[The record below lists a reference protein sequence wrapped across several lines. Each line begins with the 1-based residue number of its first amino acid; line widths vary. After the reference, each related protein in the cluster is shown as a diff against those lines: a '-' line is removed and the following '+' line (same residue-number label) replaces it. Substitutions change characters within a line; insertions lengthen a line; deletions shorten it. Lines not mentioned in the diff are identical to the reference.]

1 VCLIVDTTAESA
13 FDAPKRLVLLVGIVV
28 ATAALLVMPR
38 PARSRGWSWQAG
50 TTEQRLALALT
61 LGALAVAVVSA
72 IVSPRRATALAST
85 RTLLL
90 VALALPLGA
99 SRALRG
105 RRSFIVIGA
114 YVGACTV
121 NASVSLLQSFGGLRL
136 FRVEA
141 IGGRLDVSAFV
152 GNDGLLGL
160 SLALSCLLCL
170 AAVVWARTS
179 AIRGVAVA
187 GIVLHLAALAVNQS
201 LTALT
206 ALAAGAAVLV
216 ALSLGRRTLIGL
228 GAVGLVLAISVAL
241 HPNLSRRA
249 GATLE
254 LIRAGDWDTALSYR
268 LGPWAAAMEMTRA
281 RPLVGWGPGTFAAE
295 FVPHRLQAE
304 LRFHRRF
311 VNPFLAGSYTEA
323 HSEYL
328 QAAAEGGIVAGLA
341 ALAAMGTLIT
351 GLVRALRCAPD
362 ECSRREGIVLLAVL
376 CAGGI
381 SALTWFPV
389 QRSIT
394 AVPLLLAAGWAW
406 RLAGCAGAEP
416 SS

>member
-38 PARSRGWSWQAG
+38 PARSRGWSWRAG

-72 IVSPRRATALAST
+72 IVSPRRATSLTAT

-170 AAVVWARTS
+170 AAVD
-179 AIRGVAVA
+179 
-187 GIVLHLAALAVNQS
+187 QS